1 MKTEFIEF
9 LNALMTAAPDVV
21 ENLMTDNVRAY
32 ILALTEAP
40 ADKPVLTD
48 NGKMIL
54 KYMQDNASTPIF
66 KARDIAEGLFISS
79 RAVSGSLRKI
89 VNDNF
94 CAKVGTDPVM
104 YALTDTGKNYKIE
117 D

>member
-40 ADKPVLTD
+40 ADKPVFPD

-54 KYMQDNASTPIF
+54 QYMQDNVSTPIF
-66 KARDIAEGLFISS
+66 RIIYFFSCSFRFFA
-79 RAVSGSLRKI
+79 
-89 VNDNF
+89 
-94 CAKVGTDPVM
+94 
-104 YALTDTGKNYKIE
+104 
-117 D
+117 